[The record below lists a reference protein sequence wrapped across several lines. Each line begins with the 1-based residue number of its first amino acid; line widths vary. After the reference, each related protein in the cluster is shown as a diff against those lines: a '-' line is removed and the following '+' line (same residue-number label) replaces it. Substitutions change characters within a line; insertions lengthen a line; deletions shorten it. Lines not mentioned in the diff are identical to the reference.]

1 MSTTPKV
8 SVIIPVY
15 NGMEFIERSIKSLLE
30 QTTKTVE
37 FVTLLIKI
45 IKVKAVAETM
55 LFQRQKANTLLLLIQ
70 TIGWI
75 RMH

>member
-30 QTTKTVE
+30 QTLTDFEILVVDDCSTDDTV
-37 FVTLLIKI
+37 KI
-45 IKVKAVAETM
+45 LE
-55 LFQRQKANTLLLLIQ
+55 R
-70 TIGWI
+70 
-75 RMH
+75 